1 VEGMRG
7 QSTGI
12 SARAAKEGNPEEF
25 RKDRL
30 EILLNRGILPEELVG
45 CSQKL
50 SPVGRG
56 PGKNSGRQGADSH

>member
-1 VEGMRG
+1 VEDLLS

-12 SARAAKEGNPEEF
+12 SARAAKEGHPEEF

-30 EILLNRGILPEELVG
+30 EVLLHRGVLPEESMG
-45 CSQKL
+45 CSQNL